1 MATLDEVTKKLIEN
15 NAENKLGHEMT
26 RIELGKVN
34 KNFDKYFQFLK
45 SGDKLEDRLE
55 KKAAP
60 IRGGAGKGGGGGS
73 GGGEGVTLAALT
85 GIGGIAAAISALGA
99 SLAGLDDAFKALRV
113 VQIADNIAEALKS
126 FTRGTATFIDTVTD
140 FVKGVGNF
148 GKNLKNSIV
157 IPDETKALLKGLPDL
172 LKTRVATLFAES
184 ELLKPIRTAIDN
196 FKIGFDRVGTK
207 ATGVVDDILKVEDFS
222 TISAKLGA
230 MIGSVKNVFTGA
242 DDTGGIFGFFTKISD
257 TFSEIVKFFPRI
269 DFTSLGKAFG
279 SFEGGTGL
287 LGFLG
292 KIFDFI
298 DPLLTPIKKILG
310 LALKPAFQLFLSVFD
325 FLYGFYEGFKNAEG
339 SLIDRLGAGI
349 EGGIKGVI
357 KGFTDAIDLILI
369 ELPAW
374 LLGKLGFEGV
384 ASKLKEFSLTA
395 LVDPAWEATKKFFVD
410 AFTNPTESMQSLGSS
425 IGNLSEQFIKAILRA
440 ALPSPAADYAFYD
453 PRRYAQLA
461 IPPEVYKYAGINPET
476 GQRIT
481 ASQNIAEQQAQFDQM
496 RMGRGGAA
504 SGPITFNTGGDT
516 SVTSPQAF
524 AMPPTS
530 PFDVGDEM
538 IADMALTRRGYR

>member
-26 RIELGKVN
+26 RVELGKVN

-60 IRGGAGKGGGGGS
+60 IRGGAGKGGTGS
-73 GGGEGVTLAALT
+73 GGAGLSLAGLT
-85 GIGGIAAAISALGA
+85 GLAGITAAIAALGA
-99 SLAGLDDAFKALRV
+99 SLAELDDAFKALRV
-113 VQIADNIAEALKS
+113 VQIADNIGKALKS
-126 FTRGTATFIDTVTD
+126 FTKGTATFIDTVTD

-157 IPDETKALLKGLPDL
+157 IPDETKALLKSLPDL

-184 ELLKPIRTAIDN
+184 ELLKPIRTSIDN

-207 ATGVVDDILKVEDFS
+207 ATGIVDDILKVEDFGS
-222 TISAKLGA
+222 ISAKLGA
-230 MIGSVKNVFTGA
+230 MIGSVKNVFRGA
-242 DDTGGIFGFFTKISD
+242 DDTGGIFGFFTKITD
-257 TFSEIVKFFPRI
+257 TFSEIIKFFPRI
-269 DFTSLGKAFG
+269 DFSSLGKAFG
-279 SFEGGTGL
+279 SFDAGTGL

-292 KIFDFI
+292 KIFDFL

-310 LALKPAFQLFLSVFD
+310 LALRPAFQLFLSVFD
-325 FLYGFYEGFKNAEG
+325 FLYGFYDGFKNAQG
-339 SLIDRLGAGI
+339 DLMDRLGAGI

-384 ASKLKEFSLTA
+384 SSKLKEFSLTA
-395 LVDPAWEATKKFFVD
+395 LVDPAWEATKKFFTEM
-410 AFTNPTESMQSLGSS
+410 FNNPSDSMKSLGSS
-425 IGNLSEQFIKAILRA
+425 IGSMGENFIKAILRA
-440 ALPSPAADYAFYD
+440 ALPSPAADYSFYD

-461 IPPEVYKYAGINPET
+461 IPAEVYKYAGINPET
-476 GQRIT
+476 GQRIS

-496 RMGRGGAA
+496 RMGRGGAS
-504 SGPITFNTGGDT
+504 SGPITFNSGGDT
-516 SVTSPQAF
+516 TVTSPQAF
-524 AMPPTS
+524 ALPPTS
-530 PFDVGDEM
+530 PFDTSDQMMADVG
-538 IADMALTRRGYR
+538 RRGTR